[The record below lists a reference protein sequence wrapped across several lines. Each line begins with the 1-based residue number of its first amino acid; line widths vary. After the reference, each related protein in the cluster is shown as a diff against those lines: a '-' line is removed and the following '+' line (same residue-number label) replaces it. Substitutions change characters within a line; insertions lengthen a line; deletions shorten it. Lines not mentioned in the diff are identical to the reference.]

1 MNFAELLN
9 PKLIICDLKGQDRES
24 IYLEM
29 LQSLKHSR
37 NKEIGDIQEIFTE
50 ISAHEALI
58 EMPYEAGFA
67 IPHTRSVAVQD
78 LHLVMGIHKAGV
90 QLQEHD
96 ATPSKIIL
104 MFLVSK
110 ETSQIYLLML
120 KALSRYFSS
129 PGMSDKLACCVTPAQ
144 VIEIFHRD
152 QVEVNHSIKA
162 EDIMGS
168 IPDSLPETGMLGAAI
183 DSLAQ
188 TKRLHIPIVNDK
200 DQLIGDLNI
209 DSILKG
215 SVPDYILMMDHVA
228 FLPEFEPFDKLL
240 KNEDKT
246 SIDKFINREPH
257 TCSLHTPLMEII
269 LKVLKEQINC
279 FYVVDQDK
287 RLLGTITKH
296 ELIQNLLRS

>member
-1 MNFAELLN
+1 MNFADLLN
-9 PKLIICDLKGQDRES
+9 PKLILCDLKSDNRHD

-29 LQSLKHSR
+29 LTALKHVEQQR
-37 NKEIGDIQEIFTE
+37 IGEPQEIFDE
-50 ISAHEALI
+50 ISRHEELI
-58 EMPYEAGFA
+58 EMPYMAGFA

-96 ATPSKIIL
+96 ETPSKIIL

-120 KALSRYFSS
+120 RAISRYFSS
-129 PGMSDKLACCVTPAQ
+129 PGMSDKLACCVTPKQ

-162 EDIMGS
+162 EDIMGP

-188 TKRLHIPIVNDK
+188 TKRLHIPIVNNK

-215 SVPDYILMMDHVA
+215 SIPDYILMMDHVA

-246 SIDKFINREPH
+246 PIENFINRDPH
-257 TCSLHTPLMEII
+257 TCSLSTPLMEII

-279 FYVVDQDK
+279 FYVVDQEN